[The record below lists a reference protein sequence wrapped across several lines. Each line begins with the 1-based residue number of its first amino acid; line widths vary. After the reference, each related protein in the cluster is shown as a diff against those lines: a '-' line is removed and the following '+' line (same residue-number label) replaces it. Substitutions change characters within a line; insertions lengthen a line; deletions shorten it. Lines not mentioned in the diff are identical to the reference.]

1 MQEENKVY
9 AIPPYTNVK
18 SLDFEDYPFEAMKA
32 NFKCSICGSRDSYLD
47 EIIVSDDGKRSYIC
61 SDTDYC
67 KEQRQ
72 LNSKEEDQ

>member
-1 MQEENKVY
+1 MFQKLVFRL
-9 AIPPYTNVK
+9 AKIQ
-18 SLDFEDYPFEAMKA
+18 F
-32 NFKCSICGSRDSYLD
+32 LD